1 MSTKANFERK
11 ISHRKVLGGSYCE
24 RRDYIDHWVHKPSAV
39 QAGALFR
46 RQGCE
51 SSLETWL
58 PEGLGMPA
66 KSSTSLVVA
75 LPGSE
80 MGFEMGTGGSRRRC
94 LLKRCYLQAA
104 ATSSVPIGSPSK
116 GKIMLLFK

>member
-1 MSTKANFERK
+1 
-11 ISHRKVLGGSYCE
+11 
-24 RRDYIDHWVHKPSAV
+24 
-39 QAGALFR
+39 
-46 RQGCE
+46 
-51 SSLETWL
+51 
-58 PEGLGMPA
+58 MPA

-80 MGFEMGTGGSRRRC
+80 MGFEMGMGGSRRR
-94 LLKRCYLQAA
+94 LKRFYLQAA

>member
-1 MSTKANFERK
+1 MSTKADFERK
-11 ISHRKVLGGSYCE
+11 ISHRKVPGGSYSE
-24 RRDYIDHWVHKPSAV
+24 RRDYIDHWVPKPSAV

-80 MGFEMGTGGSRRRC
+80 MGFEMGMGGSCRRC
-94 LLKRCYLQAA
+94 PSESGYVQATA
-104 ATSSVPIGSPSK
+104 DSPV
-116 GKIMLLFK
+116 